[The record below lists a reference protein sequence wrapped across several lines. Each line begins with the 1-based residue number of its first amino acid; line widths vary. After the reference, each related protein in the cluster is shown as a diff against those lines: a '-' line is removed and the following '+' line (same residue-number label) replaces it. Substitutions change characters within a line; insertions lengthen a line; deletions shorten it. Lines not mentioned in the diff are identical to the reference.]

1 MTAPQAAARV
11 GALVALLALFTL
23 VGALVAL
30 LALEACVTVKP
41 VILDRK
47 TQLENQILGTF
58 QRLEDDLVLASS
70 VRGERAET
78 GLSPLAREALDAMLT
93 REYHRDDLDAL
104 KQKHVVGEAK
114 TGYLAIL
121 APPRNQA
128 EAAKVRAL
136 TEEENRC
143 RKLIL
148 QRAIALGRGLSE
160 KDLPE
165 LERVFYRLNLK
176 TARPGD
182 RVQSESGGWQIVTGE
197 SAGGSTPGGSAP
209 GGSAPAAGKQ
219 GKR

>member
-1 MTAPQAAARV
+1 MRLAAA
-11 GALVALLALFTL
+11 AFAWLLALQ
-23 VGALVAL
+23 
-30 LALEACVTVKP
+30 ACVTVKP
-41 VILDRK
+41 VVLDRK

-70 VRGERAET
+70 VRGERAES
-78 GLSPLAREALDAMLT
+78 GLSPLEREALDALMT

-104 KQKHVVGEAK
+104 KQKHVVGEAR

-128 EAAKVRAL
+128 EAAGVRAL

-148 QRAIALGRGLSE
+148 KRAIALGRGLSE

-165 LERVFYRLNLK
+165 LEKIFYRLNLR

-182 RVQSESGGWQIVTGE
+182 RVQLEGGGWQLVTGE
-197 SAGGSTPGGSAP
+197 AAA
-209 GGSAPAAGKQ
+209 APAAKQ